1 MSLLLMF
8 VVILIMA
15 MMSIIQMRN
24 KENGIIQSNIS
35 NSIYYMDKNL
45 KKRLISWVIPLAVG
59 GLATLL
65 SGGTDLYRTINQPPL
80 SPPAWV
86 FPLVWTALYIAMGEA
101 AYRVLTSGAD
111 KGQIKNALIAYGVQ
125 LFLNF
130 LWPLFFFGGQMYL
143 TAFIILILLWVA
155 VFITTRRFSRID
167 ENAGDLLLPYLGVN
181 LNPDVAFWIFTILGQ
196 IGNVFLLTIFAPK
209 AQTAYALFALE
220 N

>member
-1 MSLLLMF
+1 
-8 VVILIMA
+8 
-15 MMSIIQMRN
+15 
-24 KENGIIQSNIS
+24 
-35 NSIYYMDKNL
+35 MDKNI
-45 KKRLISWVIPLAVG
+45 KKRLICWAIPLAVG

-65 SGGTDLYRTINQPPL
+65 SGGMDTYQVINQPPL

-86 FPLVWTALYIAMGEA
+86 FPLVWSALYIAMGEA

-111 KGQIKNALIAYGVQ
+111 KGQIKKALIAYGVQ

-143 TAFIILILLWVA
+143 TAFIILIILWVA

-167 ENAGDLLLPYLGVN
+167 ENAGDLLLPYLLWVTFAGYLN
-181 LNPDVAFWIFTILGQ
+181 LG
-196 IGNVFLLTIFAPK
+196 VFLL
-209 AQTAYALFALE
+209 